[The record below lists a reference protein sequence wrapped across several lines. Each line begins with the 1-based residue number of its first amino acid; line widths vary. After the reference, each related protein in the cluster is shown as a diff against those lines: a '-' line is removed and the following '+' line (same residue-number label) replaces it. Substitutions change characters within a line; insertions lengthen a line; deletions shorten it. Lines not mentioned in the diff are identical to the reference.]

1 MPITIN
7 GNGTIAGL
15 SVGGLPDGSVDA
27 DTLASN
33 AVTSAKLAS
42 GAITSSEL
50 PTGTVVQ
57 VVQGTFTGT
66 NNTTGTGLVDT
77 GVTKSITVT
86 GSNKVL
92 VSYTCYMSAAAG
104 VYGVRTV
111 LVRGSSQI
119 FLGDQP
125 STGLRATGGGW
136 TNNSLGDYTTWN
148 HSNTFLDTPGAG
160 THTYKIQFSSTY
172 TGSNQARVGRPIG
185 GTSNSAYYTTPSH
198 ITLMEIAA

>member
-7 GNGTIAGL
+7 GNGTITGL
-15 SVGGLPDGSVDA
+15 SVGGLPDGTVDA
-27 DTLASN
+27 DTLATG
-33 AVTSAKLAS
+33 AAS
-42 GAITSSEL
+42 GSKITM
-50 PTGTVVQ
+50 PTGSVIQ
-57 VVQGTFTGT
+57 VVQGTFTGVT
-66 NNTTGTGLVDT
+66 DTTGTGLVDT
-77 GVTKSITVT
+77 GITKNITVT

-92 VSYTCYMSAAAG
+92 VSYTCYMSAKTG

-172 TGSNQARVGRPIG
+172 TGSNEARVGRPIG
-185 GTSNSAYYTTPSH
+185 GTTNPAYYTTPSH

>member
-7 GNGTIAGL
+7 GNGTITGL
-15 SVGGLPDGSVDA
+15 SVGGLPDGTVDA
-27 DTLASN
+27 DTLATG
-33 AVTSAKLAS
+33 AAS
-42 GAITSSEL
+42 GSKITM
-50 PTGTVVQ
+50 PTGSVIQ
-57 VVQGTFTGT
+57 VVQGTFTGVT
-66 NNTTGTGLVDT
+66 DTTGTGLVDT
-77 GVTKSITVT
+77 GVTKNITVT

-92 VSYTCYMSAAAG
+92 VSYTCYMSAKTG

-172 TGSNQARVGRPIG
+172 TGSNEARVGRPIG

>member
-15 SVGGLPDGSVDA
+15 SVGGLPDGTVDA
-27 DTLASN
+27 DTLATG
-33 AVTSAKLAS
+33 AAS
-42 GAITSSEL
+42 GSKITM

-57 VVQGTFTGT
+57 VVQGIFTGT

-77 GVTKSITVT
+77 GITKSITVT

-125 STGLRATGGGW
+125 STGMRATGGGW